1 MKYNHNAL
9 NILAML
15 SYTGIGNAFIVENYK
30 KDMSDDEIVK
40 LINSKI
46 KNDKEK
52 INIDDFFDKK
62 DEIKN
67 KLDKLENNCTT
78 FCDDDFPINI
88 NTKTSKQKKDEDLFS
103 GNTNDENSTKNKLDA
118 DRSRLQINKSD
129 YPVCLFYKGDLNL
142 LRKKTMNIAIIGL
155 LNPNPQTLKIE
166 EKIVDEFLKN
176 DAVIISGLALGCDS
190 IAHRRA
196 IRENGVT
203 VAILPS
209 TIDNILPKENK
220 ELAEEIVNG
229 GGLLVSEYYE
239 EAKSPKELNNR
250 YIKRDR
256 LQALFSDMVVL
267 TASYSK
273 VDTETNKKKD
283 SGSRHAMNKAK
294 EYGIRRAVIYEEEFK
309 DVESFNLN
317 RELINE
323 AAIEIK
329 NIFKCENMK
338 KLSTKDINDEIK
350 KYISKISFSEYKD
363 NKTAD
368 TIRDKLVKIYRDNI
382 SKDDILK
389 INTHYRDFKILNG
402 NNISDIASAFKKK
415 LDKEGGKL

>member
-1 MKYNHNAL
+1 MFVL
-9 NILAML
+9 QRR
-15 SYTGIGNAFIVENYK
+15 F
-30 KDMSDDEIVK
+30 K
-40 LINSKI
+40 LI
-46 KNDKEK
+46 E
-52 INIDDFFDKK
+52 
-62 DEIKN
+62 
-67 KLDKLENNCTT
+67 
-78 FCDDDFPINI
+78 
-88 NTKTSKQKKDEDLFS
+88 
-103 GNTNDENSTKNKLDA
+103 
-118 DRSRLQINKSD
+118 
-129 YPVCLFYKGDLNL
+129 
-142 LRKKTMNIAIIGL
+142 KKTMNIAIIGL
-155 LNPNPQTLKIE
+155 LNPNLQTLKIE
-166 EKIVDEFLKN
+166 DKIVDEFLKN

-190 IAHRRA
+190 IAYRRA

-209 TIDNILPKENK
+209 TIDNVLPKENK

-239 EAKSPKELNNR
+239 EVKSPKELNNR

-273 VDTETNKKKD
+273 DDTKTNKKKD

-329 NIFKCENMK
+329 NIFKGENMK

-368 TIRDKLVKIYRDNI
+368 TIRDKLVKTYKDNI

-389 INTHYRDFKILNG
+389 INTYYRDFKILNE

-415 LDKEGGKL
+415 LDKEGGNL